1 MSLATPPIHEMA
13 ALQLRTAAAR
23 LMADIDAAESLHAAV
38 FKAHVFTGE
47 GAFSAMRAATD
58 WLRSMG
64 FSVGRMQAR
73 SPQGILFG
81 EFDIQKWRNLN
92 PAQRAVLHGQMIA
105 GRTAASV
112 HFSHNLPRE
121 AVEAV
126 KAGIISRIAAATARA
141 CAMPEEA

>member
-1 MSLATPPIHEMA
+1 VNALAHLATA
-13 ALQLRTAAAR
+13 SALRQH
-23 LMADIDAAESLHAAV
+23 IDAAEDLHAAV
-38 FKAHVFTGE
+38 FKSHVFEGE

-58 WLRSMG
+58 WLGSMG

-81 EFDIQKWRNLN
+81 DFDIQKWRNLN

-105 GRTAASV
+105 GRASASV
-112 HFSHNLPRE
+112 HFSHNLPPE

-126 KAGIISRIAAATARA
+126 KAGIIRRLAAETALR
-141 CAMPEEA
+141 CAMPEDA